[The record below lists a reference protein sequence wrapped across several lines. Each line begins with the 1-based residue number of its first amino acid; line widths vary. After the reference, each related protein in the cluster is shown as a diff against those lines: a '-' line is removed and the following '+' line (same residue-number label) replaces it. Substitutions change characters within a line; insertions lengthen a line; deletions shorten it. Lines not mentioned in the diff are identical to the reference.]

1 MGGCERQED
10 WEGEGGARE
19 AHDKEEGWTL
29 MTLSRA
35 APQRGSGLKVG
46 TEPSTPCSFVSEIVG
61 FYYPNDVSVR
71 DDSELQAW
79 VWEIFS
85 EGFLGRDS
93 SGTGT
98 SALGSPPLR
107 SLQHGPQDPSSPSP
121 GPTLPTGVP
130 SSLVTQEALVQ
141 YVTMV
146 IFNCSAQHAAVSS
159 GQVRRVSARVAGGRA
174 WLPGLTLPCPP
185 SV

>member
-46 TEPSTPCSFVSEIVG
+46 TEPSAPCSFVSEIVG

-98 SALGSPPLR
+98 SALGSPPSDLCSMVLR
-107 SLQHGPQDPSSPSP
+107 TLVAPALAQLSPQ
-121 GPTLPTGVP
+121 V
-130 SSLVTQEALVQ
+130 
-141 YVTMV
+141 
-146 IFNCSAQHAAVSS
+146 
-159 GQVRRVSARVAGGRA
+159 
-174 WLPGLTLPCPP
+174 CPP
-185 SV
+185 HW